1 MWFHSD
7 NLSAH
12 QISATTPFKFE
23 RTRSTPPP
31 SLLRAPRCSREEM
44 STPMRW
50 SVLKKKKRNKCSRGS
65 ISSCPYLRSLL
76 EKSGCGGDEQKG
88 VKRGGNG

>member
-1 MWFHSD
+1 
-7 NLSAH
+7 
-12 QISATTPFKFE
+12 
-23 RTRSTPPP
+23 
-31 SLLRAPRCSREEM
+31 M

-50 SVLKKKKRNKCSRGS
+50 SVLKEEKEAEQSSRGS

-88 VKRGGNG
+88 VKKGGNG